1 MAVQNDSQ
9 NGSANQ
15 QASKED
21 HFQQAKGSKKMI
33 LSQILAV
40 DQKNGIG
47 KNNDLLIS
55 IPEDMKH
62 FRTTTKGKVLIM
74 GRKTF
79 DSFNGPLPGRF
90 HIVIN
95 RQNLKSENPLVVYVS
110 SLDEAYKK
118 AESLISEW
126 PEEVFIV
133 GGAEIYEQSLPRTDR
148 IYLSKIEESFD
159 ADTFY
164 PQVNWNDFELKKQD
178 HYETSPKFS
187 MSLYCRKSQQ

>member
-1 MAVQNDSQ
+1 
-9 NGSANQ
+9 
-15 QASKED
+15 
-21 HFQQAKGSKKMI
+21 MI
-33 LSQILAV
+33 LSHIVAV

-47 KNNDLLIS
+47 KNNNLLLS

-62 FRTTTKGKVLIM
+62 FKDTTKGKVMIM

-79 DSFNGPLPGRF
+79 DSFGGKPLPGRY
-90 HIVIN
+90 HIVIT
-95 RQNLKSENPLVVYVS
+95 RQPLKSEHPMVAYVS

-126 PEEVFIV
+126 PKEVFIV
-133 GGAEIYEQSLPRTDR
+133 GGAEIYQQSLAKTDR
-148 IYLSKIEESFD
+148 IYLSKIEKTFD

-164 PQVNWNDFELKKQD
+164 PEVNWHEFELEKQD

-187 MSLYCRKSQQ
+187 MNLYCRKN